1 MTGGDEAGG
10 TASARAWMESR
21 RLTKRGREREKVF
34 EYFGA
39 MSAASVVAPAD
50 RGGPTVTLGDTEYR
64 AGVKIRGRDSPAV
77 SSAAIV
83 VVRQD

>member
-1 MTGGDEAGG
+1 
-10 TASARAWMESR
+10 MEGVAAID
-21 RLTKRGREREKVF
+21 KERERKREGGFK
-34 EYFGA
+34 YFGE

-50 RGGPTVTLGDTEYR
+50 RGCPTVTLGDTEYR

>member
-1 MTGGDEAGG
+1 MAMRRAGRRRLAHGWSHGD
-10 TASARAWMESR
+10 
-21 RLTKRGREREKVF
+21 LTKRERERERVF
-34 EYFGA
+34 KYFGV

-64 AGVKIRGRDSPAV
+64 AGVKIRGRDSLAE